1 MGFSIVDTRYML
13 LAAAV
18 SCLAACGPDGG
29 ETPADTTSSEDTEEA
44 VTASSNATHLGDVTY
59 RGIYDEPVTL
69 RNGEYEGEP
78 FVAGGASRPTVTLVD
93 DLMLGGDLDGDG
105 EDEAVVFLSESSG
118 GSGTNLYVAAVAKE
132 GEILRNVATALV
144 GNRVQIRTAE
154 VSGGVVALDVVQ
166 AGPEDAMCCPSQT
179 ARRSWKLENGALVEQ
194 PIQDVGTL
202 SLDILAGTEWRLEW
216 IRRDAPV
223 ADFVEITL
231 TYEDGQFV
239 GSGGCNRYF
248 AQVDAGD
255 GPGDIQVGPAGATRR
270 MCPEPQMSAESQY
283 LNALSNAVKFSFFN
297 TRLTL
302 TYETFDG
309 LEMLVF
315 TPPGYVR
322 PQQ

>member
-1 MGFSIVDTRYML
+1 MKYSAKSFKSFCL
-13 LAAAV
+13 LIILTV
-18 SCLAACGPDGG
+18 LAGCGPRESEKID
-29 ETPADTTSSEDTEEA
+29 SSEAAYSGEA
-44 VTASSNATHLGDVTY
+44 VASDASNATHLGDVTY

-69 RNGEYEGEP
+69 RDGEYEGEP
-78 FVAGGASRPTVTLVD
+78 FVAGGASRPTVSLVQ
-93 DLMLGGDLDGDG
+93 DLILGGDLDGDG

-118 GSGTNLYVAAVAKE
+118 GSGTNTYIAVVAKE
-132 GEILRNVATALV
+132 GEYLRNVATALL
-144 GNRVQIRTAE
+144 GNRVQIRTAD
-154 VSGGVVALDVVQ
+154 VSGGVIALNVVQ

-179 ARRSWKLENGALVEQ
+179 ARRTWKLEDGALVEQ
-194 PIQDVGTL
+194 PVQDVGTL
-202 SLDILAGTEWRLEW
+202 SLDILAGTEWKLEW
-216 IRRDAPV
+216 IRRQAPV

-231 TYEDGQFV
+231 QYEDGQFV

-255 GPGDIQVGPAGATRR
+255 APGDIKVGPAGSTRR
-270 MCPEPQMSAESQY
+270 MCPEPQMSAESEY
-283 LNALSNAVKFSFFN
+283 LEALGNAVKFSFFN